1 MTDVPNSS
9 APESSAFLDAKGQ
22 VLRDLPDFA
31 RDTQELVALYS
42 MMVKTRVFDAKAI
55 ALQRTGQLG
64 TYASSLGQ
72 EAISVGVASAMS
84 EADVF
89 LPSFREHG
97 GQLWRGVTIE
107 ELFLYW
113 GGDER
118 GNDYA
123 GPRQDFPVCIPVAS
137 QFPHAA
143 GVALAMSHRKD
154 RGVAV
159 AIGGDGAT
167 SKGDFYEALNLIG
180 AWTLPAVFVINN
192 NQWAISMPRVE
203 QTRASTLAQKALA
216 AGLPGEVVDGNDVIA
231 VREATTRALERAR
244 AGQGG
249 TLIECLSYRLSDHT
263 TADDA
268 SRYRGDAEVSLH
280 WKAEPLVRMR
290 AHLTAEHGWSKE
302 DEEELLRDSRTE
314 TEAAADRYLAMSPQ
328 PARAIFDF
336 LYANAPPD
344 IAALTEGMGDD

>member
-1 MTDVPNSS
+1 MAKSPKSS
-9 APESSAFLDAKGQ
+9 APEPTVFLDAEGQ
-22 VLRDLPDFA
+22 VLRELPDFA
-31 RDTQELVALYS
+31 RDTKVLVALYS

-72 EAISVGVASAMS
+72 EAIGVGVASAMS

-97 GQLWRGVTIE
+97 GQLWRGVTME

-118 GNDYA
+118 GNDFA

-137 QFPHAA
+137 QFPQAA
-143 GVALAMSHRKD
+143 GVALALAHRKG

-192 NQWAISMPRVE
+192 NQWAISMPRNE
-203 QTRASTLAQKALA
+203 QTRASTLAQKAIA

-231 VREATTRALERAR
+231 VREATTRALEQAR
-244 AGQGG
+244 AGRGG

-268 SRYRGDAEVSLH
+268 SRYREEAEVSRH
-280 WKAEPLVRMR
+280 WKAEPLVRIR

-302 DEEELLRDSRTE
+302 HEEELLRDSRAE
-314 TEAAADRYLAMSPQ
+314 TEAAAKRYLAMSPQ
-328 PARAIFDF
+328 PARAMFDF
-336 LYANAPPD
+336 LYSNAPPD
-344 IAALTEGMGDD
+344 ILALAGEMGDD